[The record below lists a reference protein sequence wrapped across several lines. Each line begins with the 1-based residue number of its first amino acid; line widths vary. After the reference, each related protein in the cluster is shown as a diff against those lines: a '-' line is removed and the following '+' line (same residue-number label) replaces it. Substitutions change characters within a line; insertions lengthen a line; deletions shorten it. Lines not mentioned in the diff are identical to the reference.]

1 MLNRKESEVMKEVFS
16 LCGEEGKCLVA
27 AADLLRA
34 LPRKEKFTEEGLERT
49 LRALELDDYFE
60 MISSDRKGEK
70 MYVISLHPKG
80 AAYRRSAVQ
89 LRRGLALRLVWTV
102 LSAVLAFFV
111 GLLLRKL
118 FCRRPFFAQR
128 RIIPPKIGLHL

>member
-80 AAYRRSAVQ
+80 AAYRRSAGQ

-118 FCRRPFFAQR
+118 F
-128 RIIPPKIGLHL
+128 

>member
-1 MLNRKESEVMKEVFS
+1 MKEVFS

-49 LRALELDDYFE
+49 LRALELDDYFV
-60 MISSDRKGEK
+60 MFSSDRMGEK
-70 MYVISLHPKG
+70 MYVTSLHPKG

-118 FCRRPFFAQR
+118 F
-128 RIIPPKIGLHL
+128 

>member
-70 MYVISLHPKG
+70 MYVITLHPNG
-80 AAYRRSAVQ
+80 EAYARERLQMRRSV
-89 LRRGLALRLVWTV
+89 
-102 LSAVLAFFV
+102 AF
-111 GLLLRKL
+111 
-118 FCRRPFFAQR
+118 
-128 RIIPPKIGLHL
+128 KIGLSVAGAVVTFVVGLILKSIFS